1 MNIFNSPR
9 LRERRQGFDLMN
21 ELFKDKVKCY
31 IIHYSCESFITNHG
45 RTPRV
50 TSVCIRNLKTAQT
63 KSFSIHFQAQISGL
77 DFNNLTAMEYDALE
91 KTMLNEF
98 SSFVRTYPSHKWI
111 HWNMRDSNYGFE
123 AINNRIRIL
132 GGQTFDIA
140 DDFKFDFPIIIGQI
154 YTYGYEKNKPNGR
167 LLNLSERNNITT
179 QNALTGG
186 DEAIAFDNKEYL
198 KLHLSTLKKVDIIA
212 SIIHRVENDELK
224 VNTPKKYI
232 YGLTFSG
239 VIALIKETPWLLL
252 LAGLLGYLIGAAL
265 EPVVQHFMGTSQIK

>member
-252 LAGLLGYLIGAAL
+252 LAGLLGYLMGAAL